1 MITHTSGSVDI
12 NAYLYRQGS
21 KVAAG
26 PKAAGPK
33 AAAAGSTA
41 AGPKAAGP
49 KAAVAGSTAAAAG
62 PKSAEEELA
71 G

>member
-21 KVAAG
+21 KV
-26 PKAAGPK
+26 AAGPK